1 MPDVW
6 GAVAEQDA
14 ETQARLA
21 EVLELRGA
29 DPQQQQLR
37 RRFLDDIPFGA
48 AACVLEV
55 GCGTG
60 VLTRTLARRPE
71 VASVVGVDL
80 APSLLERARELTAD
94 LPNVTFETADALA
107 LPFDDA
113 RFDVVVF
120 DSTLTHVPDPRRAIA
135 EAFRVVGDEGSVA
148 VFDGDYST
156 VTVALGPNDPLQA
169 CVDAMVDGS
178 VNDRWVVR
186 KLPALMRS
194 AGFRDVRLQSHG
206 FVETTEGGYM
216 LSIVDRGVDM
226 LRADGQIDDDTAAAL
241 EAEVRRRVDA
251 GTFFGHI
258 AYASVVARRPG

>member
-1 MPDVW
+1 VPDVW
-6 GAVAEQDA
+6 GAVAEQDS

-37 RRFLDDIPFGA
+37 RTFLDDIPFGDGA
-48 AACVLEV
+48 HVLEV

-80 APSLLERARELTAD
+80 APSLLERARELAAD
-94 LPNVTFETADALA
+94 LPNVTFGTADALELPYEDA
-107 LPFDDA
+107 LFDI
-113 RFDVVVF
+113 VVF
-120 DSTLTHVPDPRRAIA
+120 DSTLTHVPDPGRAVA
-135 EAFRVVGDEGSVA
+135 EAFRVVRPGGALA

-156 VTVALGPNDPLQA
+156 VTVALGPHDPLQA

-186 KLPALMRS
+186 KLPALVRS
-194 AGFRDVRLQSHG
+194 AGFADEQLRSHG

-216 LSIVDRGVDM
+216 LSIVDRGVGM
-226 LRADGQIDDDTAAAL
+226 LRADGQIDDAAAAAL
-241 EAEVRRRVDA
+241 VAEARRRVDS

-258 AYASVVARRPG
+258 AYASVIARRPG

>member
-6 GAVAEQDA
+6 GAVAEQDG

-29 DPQQQQLR
+29 DPQQQKLR
-37 RRFLDDIPFGA
+37 RTFLDDIPFGDA
-48 AACVLEV
+48 ARVLEV

-60 VLTRTLARRPE
+60 VLTRMLARRHG

-107 LPFDDA
+107 LPFDDV
-113 RFDVVVF
+113 RFDLVVF
-120 DSTLTHVPDPRRAIA
+120 DSTLTHVPDPGRAIA
-135 EAFRVVGDEGSVA
+135 EAVRVLRGEGVLA
-148 VFDGDYST
+148 AFDGDYST

-169 CVDAMVDGS
+169 CVDAMVEGS
-178 VNDRWVVR
+178 VSDRWVVR
-186 KLPALMRS
+186 KLPALMRA
-194 AGFRDVRLQSHG
+194 AGLTDVRLRSHG
-206 FVETTEGGYM
+206 YVETTEGGYM
-216 LSIVDRGVDM
+216 LTIVDRGVDM
-226 LRADGQIDDDTAAAL
+226 LHADGQVDDETAAAL
-241 EAEVRRRVDA
+241 RAEARRRVDT

-258 AYASVVARRPG
+258 AYAGVIARRPG